1 MIIDE
6 SPNLAEWNNIMYA
19 KHPTRR
25 LLESNFMVRFTE
37 KARFYNII
45 RRCGNVKDKRIMEI
59 GCEQG
64 LLTSRIPSGYKE
76 LVAIDISSRAIE
88 DAKKLCKGK
97 EVKFVIQDGTRRLD
111 YPDGYFDVIIC
122 SETLE
127 HVPKYPAMIA
137 EMGRLL
143 NPAGRLIVTV
153 PYEKVISG
161 AKAFLKRLKL
171 FSLFLGKLESHT
183 SEWHVNSFD
192 KKSISKAMEPYFH
205 IVRIYLAPFPLIG
218 PRIII
223 EARKRTVSKW
233 WG

>member
-6 SPNLAEWNNIMYA
+6 SHNLAEWNNVMYS

-25 LLESNFMVRFTE
+25 LIESNFMVRFTE
-37 KARFYNII
+37 ESRFHNII
-45 RRCGNVKDKRIMEI
+45 RLCRDVKDKRIMEI

-64 LLTSRIPSGYKE
+64 LLTSRIPNGYKE
-76 LVAIDISSRAIE
+76 LVAVDISSRAIE

-97 EVKFVIQDGTRRLD
+97 EVKFVIQDGTQRLG
-111 YPDGYFDVIIC
+111 YPDNYFDIIIC

-127 HVPKYPAMIA
+127 HVPEYPAMIS

-143 NPAGRLIVTV
+143 NPAGRLIVTI

-161 AKAFLKRLKL
+161 AKAFLSRTKL
-171 FSLFLGKLESHT
+171 FSLFFGNFESHT

-192 KKSISKAMEPYFH
+192 KKSIRKAMEPFLN
-205 IVRIYLAPFPLIG
+205 VVKIYLAPFPLIG
-218 PRIII
+218 PRIMI
-223 EARKRTVSKW
+223 EARKK
-233 WG
+233 